1 MSHTK
6 LEAARAMK
14 LRAWPRLVFRC
25 ACRRTARCLSLL
37 WPDTLYGRLVL
48 ILVAGMFGGQ
58 LFTSTIWFETHDNR
72 TLEIPA
78 RLFASRLADTV
89 RLLQHAPDDT
99 SRRAIVEQLGDA
111 RYRLNVIDTPTAST
125 NNHADGSIAQQM
137 VGNLVSGVIARR
149 LHESVDL
156 HLLDAHLRDES
167 GHHTGMLSLFNSRM
181 PTGDFHVQLKVPHG
195 PWLDVEANEGQAG
208 MQTQPWSLVLDYLLR
223 IYFVRFMAV
232 FLIALVAVR
241 FAVRPLRELA
251 KAAEA
256 LGRNMYRAPLPVSG
270 PREVRTAAQSFN
282 TMQQQLTDGLAA
294 RTRFLTAVSH
304 DLRSPLTRLRL
315 RAEMLP
321 DPQWRERLRGDL
333 DEMEAMVRATLD
345 AVQGVEITEARHD
358 IDLDSMLE
366 SLAVD
371 AREAGHTV
379 SVDGHALSPF
389 PGYPRNLK
397 RCLQNL
403 VDNAI
408 RHGGEAS
415 IRIDEAEGAVR
426 IAVGDRGPG
435 IADEAMLE
443 RVFEPYFRLAART
456 AGHGADASTTSGT
469 GLGLTIARSIA
480 TAHGGTLVLKNR
492 TNGGLDAILTLR
504 RDG

>member
-1 MSHTK
+1 
-6 LEAARAMK
+6 MK
-14 LRAWPRLVFRC
+14 RLLPRSLPRLLPR
-25 ACRRTARCLSLL
+25 ALTRL

-48 ILVAGMFGGQ
+48 ILVVGMFGGQ

-89 RLLQHAPDDT
+89 RLLQHAPDDAA
-99 SRRAIVEQLGDA
+99 RRAIIGQLGDE
-111 RYRLNVIDTPTAST
+111 RYRLRQIDAPVASPVE
-125 NNHADGSIAQQM
+125 HADGQVAQYM
-137 VGNLVSGVIARR
+137 VGNLLSGVIARR
-149 LHESVDL
+149 LKEPVDVR
-156 HLLDAHLRDES
+156 LLDAHLRDES
-167 GHHTGMLSLFNSRM
+167 GHHSGMLSLFNSRM
-181 PTGDFHVQLKVPHG
+181 PTGDFHVQLKVPNG

-232 FLIALVAVR
+232 FLLALVAVR

-256 LGRNMYRAPLPVSG
+256 LGRNIYRPPLPVSG

-282 TMQQQLTDGLAA
+282 TMQKQLTDGLAA

-321 DPQWRERLRGDL
+321 DPAWRERLRGDL
-333 DEMEAMVRATLD
+333 DEMEAMVRTTLD

-358 IDLDSMLE
+358 IDLDSMLD
-366 SLAVD
+366 SIAAD
-371 AREAGHTV
+371 AREAGHAATV
-379 SVDGHALSPF
+379 EGNALRPF

-408 RHGGEAS
+408 RYGGEAS
-415 IRIDEAEGAVR
+415 IQVSDMAGEVQIV
-426 IAVGDRGPG
+426 VGDNGPG

-443 RVFEPYFRLAART
+443 RVFEPYFRLAAQGATGTT
-456 AGHGADASTTSGT
+456 ATTGT

-480 TAHGGTLVLKNR
+480 AAHGGTLVLRNR
-492 TNGGLDAILTLR
+492 PSGGLDAVLTLR
-504 RDG
+504 RDS